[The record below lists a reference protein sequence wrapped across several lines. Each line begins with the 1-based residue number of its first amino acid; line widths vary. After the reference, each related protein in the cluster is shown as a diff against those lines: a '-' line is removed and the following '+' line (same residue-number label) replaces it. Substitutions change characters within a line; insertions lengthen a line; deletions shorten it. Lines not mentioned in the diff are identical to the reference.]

1 MQIKNGE
8 ILGLA
13 SQEAYRRGRR
23 WYESGRVSL
32 LETDDDFF
40 SARVNDFPSQL
51 VSIQRHDNQFV
62 TSCTCSHPT
71 TCGHVVA
78 ALLQARDYYASP
90 DYVSQSE
97 KKSTRN
103 GKLAAAPES
112 KSWRELITNVH
123 HPRRSAAPLHPAP
136 ATERKGWGVYFTLTL
151 RPQEWQIIPYRGRR
165 RKDGSYGAAY
175 PTSIHEQPYYR
186 VNCTQRENLALMMLD
201 NFGEKRYSA
210 PQYPFNSYND
220 RVGYTLGYGAEIG
233 MLFDLLRDSEFF
245 WQDDLERIRPLQV
258 EATPSRF
265 QIRLENVENGILL
278 RPVLIRNHEVL
289 VIGPRTRLL
298 STQPAWVVHEDELI
312 KLEGNPPREFLLS
325 LAGSSAELRVP
336 QSELGE
342 FFASLERVPGLL
354 PHFVLPQSEN
364 IPVIDDFTE
373 KSLHLSEQYDNL
385 LVRLAFV
392 YGGKEV
398 ACQTPEEAM
407 AADAGTELLLH
418 HGEGLNFLR
427 VRRNQ
432 PAEMAARE
440 ALVASGARQSSTGEF
455 VLRESRALD
464 WLLFELPKLIAQ
476 GFVVHGEDRLKQFR
490 VNRAQPQLRMAV
502 NTEIDWFDCR
512 LGIDFNGIAL
522 SLKELRKSLVHQTRY
537 VKLSDGSTALLPEDW
552 QQRLAH
558 MFNLGEIE
566 SDRVKVSRH
575 HLTLIDALLEE
586 ADSRETDEAYRES
599 LERLRNF
606 KGIQSQPLPTRFR
619 GTLRMYQKRGLDW
632 LYFLQEFRFGGCLA
646 DDMGL
651 GKTIQALALLQSEK
665 DRGITTPS
673 LIVCP
678 TSALFNW
685 QNELERFTP
694 ALQVLTHAGME
705 RRRAKNFDGYD
716 VVLMSY
722 GILRRDIE
730 FLQNV
735 RFHYAILDES
745 QHIKNPLSQT
755 AKAAR
760 ILQASHR
767 LVLTGTPV
775 ENNTQ
780 ELWSQFNFLN
790 PGLLGSLNYFRNA
803 FARPIERERDQTAAS
818 LLRRLIF
825 PFILRRTKQEVAQE
839 LPAKVENLFYCDML
853 PEQRKLYERW
863 RDYYRAHVMHQI
875 DLQGLER
882 SRMYV
887 LEGLVR
893 LRQICCH
900 PSLID
905 QQVAPASGKF
915 DALNDLLENILAED
929 HKVLVFSQFVR
940 MLRIICQ
947 RLDAQ
952 GIPYAY
958 LDGHTRDRQAQVDR
972 FQNDPKTRVFLISLK
987 AGGFSLNLTA
997 ADYVILYD
1005 PWWNPAAEAQ
1015 AIDRTHRIGQEKK
1028 VFAYKLIVRNSVE
1041 EKILQLQERK
1051 RAIVADLITTD
1062 AGLFKQL
1069 SAEDIEV
1076 LFS

>member
-13 SQEAYRRGRR
+13 TQEAYRRGMR
-23 WYESGRVSL
+23 WYEAGLVTL

-40 SARVNDFPSQL
+40 SAQVNDFPAQI
-51 VSIQRHDNQFV
+51 VSIQRQDNHFI
-62 TSCTCSHPT
+62 TSCTCSHPL
-71 TCGHVVA
+71 TCPHVVA
-78 ALLQARDYYASP
+78 ALLQARDYYASHE
-90 DYVSQSE
+90 YSRRAE
-97 KKSTRN
+97 KKSN
-103 GKLAAAPES
+103 GNGTPPATPQS
-112 KSWRELITNVH
+112 RSWRELLTCTH
-123 HPRRSAAPLHPAP
+123 HPGKVAKPLRLDPAG
-136 ATERKGWGVYFTLTL
+136 ERKGWGIYFVLAL
-151 RPQEWQIIPYRGRR
+151 GPQEWQITPYRSRR
-165 RKDGSYGAAY
+165 RKDGTYGAAY

-186 VNCTQRENLALMMLD
+186 VTCTQRENLALMMLD
-201 NFGEKRYSA
+201 NYSEKRYLP
-210 PQYPFNSYND
+210 PQYPFNGYVD
-220 RVGYTLGYGAEIG
+220 RLGYSLEYGAEIG

-245 WQDDLERIRPLQV
+245 WQADHERTRPLQV
-258 EATPSRF
+258 DATPGRF
-265 QIRLENVENGILL
+265 QIHLENVEGGILL
-278 RPVLIRNHEVL
+278 RPTLIRNHETL
-289 VIGPRTRLL
+289 VIGPNTRLL

-312 KLEGNPPREFLLS
+312 KVEGTVPRDFLLS
-325 LAGSSAELRVP
+325 LAGNPGALYVPHTEL
-336 QSELGE
+336 SE
-342 FFASLERVPGLL
+342 FFGTIERIPGLL
-354 PHFVLPQSEN
+354 SCLALPQTN
-364 IPVIDDFTE
+364 HIPVIDHFTE
-373 KSLHLSEQYDNL
+373 KRLHLSEQYDTL
-385 LVRLAFV
+385 VVRLAFV
-392 YGGKEV
+392 YGGREV
-398 ACQTPEEAM
+398 ESQAPETIP
-407 AADAGTELLLH
+407 ADGGEELLLH
-418 HGEGLNFLR
+418 HGDGLSFLR
-427 VRRNQ
+427 VRRDYA
-432 PAEMAARE
+432 AEMAARE
-440 ALVASGARQSSTGEF
+440 KLVATGARQSTTGEF

-464 WLLFELPKLIAQ
+464 WLLFEVPKLIAQ
-476 GFVVHGEDRLKQFR
+476 GFVVLGEDRLKQFR
-490 VNRAQPQLRMAV
+490 VNRAQPQLRLAV

-512 LGIDFNGIAL
+512 LGIDFDGIAL
-522 SLKELRKSLVHQTRY
+522 SLKELRKSLLHQTRY
-537 VKLSDGSTALLPEDW
+537 VKLSDGSTALLPEEW
-552 QQRLAH
+552 QQQLAH
-558 MFNLGEIE
+558 MFNLGEVE
-566 SDRVKVSRH
+566 SDRIKVSRY
-575 HLTLIDALLEE
+575 HLTLIDSLLEH
-586 ADSRETDEAYRES
+586 ADGQETDAGYRES
-599 LERLRNF
+599 RERLRHF
-606 KGIQSQPLPTRFR
+606 KGIQAQPLPGNFR
-619 GTLRMYQKRGLDW
+619 GTLRLYQQRGLDW

-665 DRGITTPS
+665 NRGITMPS

-685 QNELERFTP
+685 QNELARFTP
-694 ALQVLTHAGME
+694 ELQVLTHAGLD
-705 RRRAKNFDGYD
+705 RRRVKKFDGYD

-730 FLQNV
+730 FLREV

-760 ILQASHR
+760 LLQANHR

-780 ELWSQFNFLN
+780 ELWSQFQFLN
-790 PGLLGSLNYFRNA
+790 PGLLGSLNYFRSA
-803 FARPIERERDQTAAS
+803 FARPIERERDGATAS
-818 LLRRLIF
+818 LLRRMIF

-863 RDYYRAHVMHQI
+863 RDYYRAHVMRQI

-887 LEGLVR
+887 LEGLMR

-900 PSLID
+900 PSLIE
-905 QQVAPASGKF
+905 QEVAPVSGKF
-915 DALNDLLENILAED
+915 DALNDLLENILAEE

-940 MLRIICQ
+940 MLRLICR
-947 RLDAQ
+947 RLDEQ

-958 LDGHTRDRQAQVDR
+958 LDGHTRDRQSQVDR
-972 FQNDPKTRVFLISLK
+972 FQNDPRTRVFLISLK

-1015 AIDRTHRIGQEKK
+1015 AIDRTHRIGQEKN

-1051 RAIVADLITTD
+1051 RALVADLITTD
-1062 AGLFKQL
+1062 AGLFKHL
-1069 SAEDIEV
+1069 SAEDIAI